1 MSEQSHGKIAFIP
14 NHLRSLVAWFVL
26 ISLIIVTGSFLYFQ
40 IRVEESRALIA
51 LEEQHHVEIQ
61 SEVLKSDL
69 THISYIL
76 SYLRD
81 QVRLHGHGESDWGRA
96 TFAQDIYS
104 FMQSNELYDQIR
116 FIDAGGMEVV
126 RVDYNRGEP
135 ALMMQEKL
143 QFKGDRDYFRQ
154 SMALAE
160 NEIYISPLDL
170 NVEQGKVEMPHKPVI
185 RFGMPVFSQQGEKL
199 GVLMVNHLASTML
212 QAFKTFASPTQAY
225 SMLLNDQGYWLSHP
239 DSGHNWGFMF
249 ESSQHQRMGSENPA
263 LWQEVLLTDHGQ
275 FNFDGDVVTV
285 GTIYPYA
292 GFPSIGKIKLSSLA
306 SQRFWKIVSIYP
318 YVLLNQQLSALKI
331 RLATSALISMLITLL
346 LLILW
351 RESAEKKLQ
360 AQQER
365 ELLLQELQQLSRRL
379 IDLRDEEASRI
390 GRALHDDVGQM
401 LAAIQ
406 LQVGVTEQHCSD
418 GDINGA
424 RASNERIKEMSAT
437 LYQVIHKQ
445 LHAIRSGHLDELGL
459 LATLEELC
467 LEWQSEL
474 DITLIIEEVP
484 EDIDKK
490 LQLCLFRVVQEALTN
505 AIKHAQASELEIRL
519 TKQPGYLHLLCRD
532 NGCGFDPARVRRG
545 LGLTGMQERVSAL
558 AGEMEIHSSSGKG
571 VALEV
576 KLPLSRD
583 EKD

>member
-1 MSEQSHGKIAFIP
+1 MSEQNHSKIAFIP
-14 NHLRSLVAWFVL
+14 NHLRSLVVWFVL
-26 ISLIIVTGSFLYFQ
+26 ISLLIITGSFLYFQ
-40 IRVEESRALIA
+40 IRAEETRALIA

-81 QVRLHGHGESDWGRA
+81 QVRLHGHGESDWDRA
-96 TFAQDIYS
+96 SFAQDIYS

-116 FIDAGGMEVV
+116 FIDVNGMEVV

-135 ALMMQEKL
+135 ALVMQEEL
-143 QFKGDRDYFRQ
+143 QFKGDRHYFRQ
-154 SMALAE
+154 SMTLGE

-170 NVEQGKVEMPHKPVI
+170 NVELGKVELPYKPVI
-185 RFGMPVFSQQGEKL
+185 RFGMPVFSPQGEKL

-212 QAFKTFASPTQAY
+212 EAFKVFASPTLAS

-239 DSGHNWGFMF
+239 DKSHSWGFMF
-249 ESSQHQRMGSENPA
+249 EASEHQRMGRESPA
-263 LWQEVLLTDHGQ
+263 LWQKVLLSDQGQ
-275 FNFDGDVVTV
+275 FDFNGDVVTV

-292 GFPSIGKIKLSSLA
+292 GFSSIRKIKLSVLA

-318 YVLLNQQLSALKI
+318 QSRLNEQLFSLKMRLSVSAL
-331 RLATSALISMLITLL
+331 LSMLITLL
-346 LLILW
+346 MLVLW
-351 RESAEKKLQ
+351 RKSSLRKLQ

-365 ELLLQELQQLSRRL
+365 EQLLQELQQLSRRL

-418 GDINGA
+418 GDINRA
-424 RASNERIKEMSAT
+424 RVSNERIKEMSTT

-445 LHAIRSGHLDELGL
+445 LLAIRADHLEELGL
-459 LATLEELC
+459 QVTLEELC
-467 LEWQSEL
+467 LEWKSEL
-474 DITLIIEEVP
+474 DITLIIEKLP
-484 EDIDKK
+484 EDIDEK

-505 AIKHAQASELEIRL
+505 TIKYAQASQMEIRL
-519 TKQPGYLHLLCRD
+519 SEQADKLHLLCRD
-532 NGCGFDPARVRRG
+532 NGCGFDQATIRRG
-545 LGLTGMQERVSAL
+545 LGLTGMQERISAL
-558 AGEMEIHSSSGKG
+558 AGEMAIHTVIGKG

-576 KLPLSRD
+576 TLPIFRG